1 MESLA
6 ILFALGVTYAC
17 SCVSLAEAVPVECH
31 ADKDFHVAVQPFKE
45 DPGAL
50 FAVTGLTGKIA
61 PKTCKFDP
69 QSADFVIGKGGDAL
83 WYSNLAGK
91 YLILQ
96 RSTGPQG
103 DLVIID
109 LTTRKTVLDAPS
121 DDFAV
126 DGDMLTFWQRGEE
139 ATAENCSTFKKNT
152 KNGFGS
158 VISRQKHFSIVSG
171 EVTATASSRCDTVQ

>member
-1 MESLA
+1 MTIISTLV
-6 ILFALGVTYAC
+6 LLYGC
-17 SCVSLAEAVPVECH
+17 SCVSLAEATPVECH
-31 ADKDFHVAVQPFKE
+31 VDKDFHVAVQPFKE

-69 QSADFVIGKGGDAL
+69 QSADFVIGKNGDAL

-109 LTTRKTVLDAPS
+109 LTTRETVLDAPS
-121 DDFAV
+121 DDFSLE
-126 DGDMLTFWQRGEE
+126 GDTLTFWQRGEE
-139 ATAENCSTFKKNT
+139 ATAKNCATFRENT

-158 VISRQKHFSIVSG
+158 VLATLKRFSIASG
-171 EVTATASSRCDTVQ
+171 KVNATASTRCDAVQ